1 MADELFPLESAG
13 HEIDEEILH
22 RAYSENELLTDRG
35 EGCDRVTFD
44 VPDGPVLDGGFAVK
58 LAIKLAIK
66 LAVKLVIGWA
76 VRGDDVRVAIVVS
89 PRHHCFL
96 LRSHRSVAGN
106 CSGKP
111 MPMVIAY

>member
-1 MADELFPLESAG
+1 
-13 HEIDEEILH
+13 
-22 RAYSENELLTDRG
+22 
-35 EGCDRVTFD
+35 
-44 VPDGPVLDGGFAVK
+44 
-58 LAIKLAIK
+58 
-66 LAVKLVIGWA
+66 
-76 VRGDDVRVAIVVS
+76 VRVAIVVS